1 MRKVASVLL
10 AAIFVFALVVP
21 ALAQG
26 DTMSDKIV
34 CDSTL
39 MTLLLVAEGDY
50 GYHDMDTSVYDKGEL
65 QPAFDSMMSMMD
77 ESMGSDTMM
86 GDEMTPEAM
95 MGDEMGSDTMMDDS
109 MMLPHGDVAGE
120 PEECTALRTSVES
133 FLYTALTA
141 KYGMSDQGM

>member
-1 MRKVASVLL
+1 MRKVASGLL

-34 CDSTL
+34 CDSSL
-39 MTLLLVAEGDY
+39 ITLLLVAEGDY

-65 QPAFDSMMSMMD
+65 QPLFDNMMSMMD
-77 ESMGSDTMM
+77 NSMGGDTMM
-86 GDEMTPEAM
+86 EGEMTPEAM
-95 MGDEMGSDTMMDDS
+95 MGEEMTPDAMMGDT

-120 PEECTALRTSVES
+120 PAECTALRTSVQS

>member
-34 CDSTL
+34 CDSSL
-39 MTLLLVAEGDY
+39 ITLLLVAEGDY

-65 QPAFDSMMSMMD
+65 QPLFDNMMSMMD
-77 ESMGSDTMM
+77 NSMGGDTMM
-86 GDEMTPEAM
+86 EGEMTPEAMMGEEMTPEAM
-95 MGDEMGSDTMMDDS
+95 MGDT
-109 MMLPHGDVAGE
+109 MMLPHGDVTGE
-120 PEECTALRTSVES
+120 PAECTALRDSVVS
-133 FLYTALTA
+133 FLNTALTE